1 MAAALRCC
9 FPGSAF
15 GGGFIRPSSSR
26 RGRHAA
32 AVVAPPAASLGH
44 RTRVD
49 FPILHQEVDGAK
61 LVYFDNGATS
71 HKPFSVMKT
80 LDEYY
85 RSYNS
90 NVHRGIHALSTKATD
105 AYEGARRKVANFV
118 NAADSREIVFTR
130 NATEAINL
138 VANSWGL
145 SNIKQGDEILL
156 TVADHHSAIV
166 PWQFVSQ
173 KTGATLKYVELT
185 KEEVPD
191 IEQLKGLL
199 SSKTKMVVVHHISN
213 VLGSMLPIEEIVT
226 WSKGVGAKVLVDACQ
241 SVPHMPIDVQKL
253 GADFLVASSHKM
265 CGPTGIGFM
274 HSTFEMLSSM
284 EPFLGGGEMIA
295 DVFNEKS
302 TYAEPPSRFE
312 AGTPAIGEAIGFG
325 AAIDYLSCIGMD
337 QIHEYEKELA
347 TYLYESLISVPNV
360 RIYGPAP
367 SQTDHRAPLCSFNVE
382 NVHPTD
388 IAEILVQVGL
398 QYKPPCGQPGAA
410 PNPSHHLDLP
420 SPSAAALPPEQDTG
434 KAARPTRM
442 AAVGPLFSRNGC
454 VVARVVAIRWGEAKL
469 GLRGARLGHPCGAGQ
484 GLGGHSWRRSLLL
497 RLPLISFLAGGVA
510 PALATLAVRSVA
522 WMAGSVPRLL
532 DLAHPGQ
539 EVWRAVV
546 AVAAVAGA
554 RVGAVRQRGSRPGFP
569 VRGDPSGRGW
579 RRERLPGA
587 PGGSWVA
594 CHQKSE
600 LLVALLMLGNDD
612 QWQCVVF
619 LLNRI
624 VWGG

>member
-1 MAAALRCC
+1 MAAAAALRCC
-9 FPGSAF
+9 FPGSAI

-32 AVVAPPAASLGH
+32 AVVAPSREAEPAASLGH

-49 FPILHQEVDGAK
+49 FPILHQEFDGAK

-71 HKPFSVMKT
+71 QKPYSVMKT

-90 NVHRGIHALSTKATD
+90 NVHRGIHALSAKATD

-138 VANSWGL
+138 VAYSWGL
-145 SNIKQGDEILL
+145 SNVKQGDE
-156 TVADHHSAIV
+156 
-166 PWQFVSQ
+166 
-173 KTGATLKYVELT
+173 KTGATLKYVGLT
-185 KEEVPD
+185 KEEAPD

-199 SSKTKMVVVHHISN
+199 SNKTKIVVVHHVSN
-213 VLGSMLPIEEIVT
+213 VLGSMLPMEEIVT

-241 SVPHMPIDVQKL
+241 SVPHMPVDVQKL

-265 CGPTGIGFM
+265 CGPTGVGFM
-274 HSTFEMLSSM
+274 HGTFEMLSSM

-312 AGTPAIGEAIGFG
+312 AGTPAIGEAIGLG

-347 TYLYESLISVPNV
+347 TYLYESLISVPNI

-388 IAEILVQVGL
+388 IAEILDL
-398 QYKPPCGQPGAA
+398 QHG
-410 PNPSHHLDLP
+410 
-420 SPSAAALPPEQDTG
+420 
-434 KAARPTRM
+434 
-442 AAVGPLFSRNGC
+442 
-454 VVARVVAIRWGEAKL
+454 VAIRSGHHCAQILHRTL
-469 GLRGARLGHPCGAGQ
+469 GINASARA
-484 GLGGHSWRRSLLL
+484 SLHFYNTKEEVDVFINALKDT
-497 RLPLISFLAGGVA
+497 IHFL
-510 PALATLAVRSVA
+510 TSQ
-522 WMAGSVPRLL
+522 
-532 DLAHPGQ
+532 H
-539 EVWRAVV
+539 
-546 AVAAVAGA
+546 
-554 RVGAVRQRGSRPGFP
+554 
-569 VRGDPSGRGW
+569 
-579 RRERLPGA
+579 
-587 PGGSWVA
+587 
-594 CHQKSE
+594 
-600 LLVALLMLGNDD
+600 
-612 QWQCVVF
+612 
-619 LLNRI
+619 
-624 VWGG
+624 

>member
-1 MAAALRCC
+1 MAAAAALRCC
-9 FPGSAF
+9 FPGSAI

-32 AVVAPPAASLGH
+32 AVVAPSREAEPAASLGH

-49 FPILHQEVDGAK
+49 FPILHQEFDGAK

-71 HKPFSVMKT
+71 QKPYSVMKT

-90 NVHRGIHALSTKATD
+90 NVHRGIHALSAKATD

-138 VANSWGL
+138 VAYSWGL

-156 TVADHHSAIV
+156 TVAEHHSAIV

-173 KTGATLKYVELT
+173 KTGATLKYVGLT
-185 KEEVPD
+185 KEEAPD

-199 SSKTKMVVVHHISN
+199 SNKTKIVVVHHVSN

-241 SVPHMPIDVQKL
+241 SVPHMPVDVQKL

-265 CGPTGIGFM
+265 CGPTGVGFM
-274 HSTFEMLSSM
+274 HGTFEMLSSM

-312 AGTPAIGEAIGFG
+312 AGTPAIGEAIGLG

-388 IAEILVQVGL
+388 IAEILDL
-398 QYKPPCGQPGAA
+398 QHG
-410 PNPSHHLDLP
+410 
-420 SPSAAALPPEQDTG
+420 
-434 KAARPTRM
+434 
-442 AAVGPLFSRNGC
+442 
-454 VVARVVAIRWGEAKL
+454 VAIRSGHHCAQILHRTL
-469 GLRGARLGHPCGAGQ
+469 GINASARA
-484 GLGGHSWRRSLLL
+484 SLHFYNTKEEVDVFINALKDT
-497 RLPLISFLAGGVA
+497 IHFL
-510 PALATLAVRSVA
+510 TSQ
-522 WMAGSVPRLL
+522 
-532 DLAHPGQ
+532 H
-539 EVWRAVV
+539 
-546 AVAAVAGA
+546 
-554 RVGAVRQRGSRPGFP
+554 
-569 VRGDPSGRGW
+569 
-579 RRERLPGA
+579 
-587 PGGSWVA
+587 
-594 CHQKSE
+594 
-600 LLVALLMLGNDD
+600 
-612 QWQCVVF
+612 
-619 LLNRI
+619 
-624 VWGG
+624 